1 MMARIKPHLWVWI
14 SLLGLVALVLVGLG
28 IWMNRPYTFRGS
40 ALEPAQP
47 APELNLTDQSGKNF
61 QMSAVKGKVVLLFFG
76 YTHCP
81 DECPT
86 TLAQFKQLHSDL
98 GKQADQVQVVF
109 ITVDPLRDNP
119 QQIGT
124 YLKQFEPDDI
134 GLTGSKTDLSNAWSA
149 YGVDVEVPTDAT
161 VSTDYEVV
169 HTNRIYMIDQDGR
182 LRLTY
187 AYGTPT
193 EDMLADARAL
203 LRGG

>member
-1 MMARIKPHLWVWI
+1 MARIKPHLWVWI
-14 SLLGLVALVLVGLG
+14 GLLGLVALVVVGLE

-109 ITVDPLRDNP
+109 ITVDPLRDSP
-119 QQIGT
+119 QEIGA
-124 YLKQFEPDDI
+124 YLDKFEPADI
-134 GLTGSKTDLSNAWSA
+134 GLTGSPANLSRAWDA
-149 YGVDVEVPTDAT
+149 YGVYVEVPKDAT
-161 VSTDYEVV
+161 ISTSYEVV
-169 HTNRIYMIDQDGR
+169 HTNRIYMIDQNGK

-193 EDMLADARAL
+193 EDLLADARAL